1 MMGIQYQMPVDKVKE
16 AIGEEGLVYF
26 KKDLQVKK
34 AIDFIFDNAIV
45 K

>member
-1 MMGIQYQMPVDKVKE
+1 MMGIQYQMPADKVKE

-34 AIDFIFDNAIV
+34 AIDFIFDNAVI